1 MASSLLLLLIL
12 FMSTSLCLSNP
23 DAVGIVAKA
32 LACFNDHYVYNHCE
46 EAYRLSAEGTIPVP
60 PEGTDVY
67 CSGPCLAETKL
78 VLSCLHDIFYNFQFY
93 NGASIQDVRYTLD
106 AGCGYS
112 DRRGDFNVGEHLEG
126 DPYGFYYDHGNK
138 KAIPNYML
146 LFYSFFLA
154 IWGYYYF

>member
-1 MASSLLLLLIL
+1 MLRS
-12 FMSTSLCLSNP
+12 
-23 DAVGIVAKA
+23 K
-32 LACFNDHYVYNHCE
+32 VYNHCE

-112 DRRGDFNVGEHLEG
+112 DRRGMHL
-126 DPYGFYYDHGNK
+126 PYIIFIDNNHILTINFK
-138 KAIPNYML
+138 
-146 LFYSFFLA
+146 
-154 IWGYYYF
+154 